1 MVLTLGMRHGFDLD
15 HLATIDAISRTTKDN
30 KRLSRLAGVL
40 FSLGH
45 GLVVV
50 FISLLVGSGLL
61 QAIVPSWLDDFG
73 QWVSIFFLSSFGFI
87 TIGMLW
93 SQRLNS
99 SVPLGPKS
107 FFLNKIANK
116 GLSSFSIIFIGAL
129 FALSFDTITQ
139 VTLFS
144 ISASVMSGWLLSGLL
159 GVVFML
165 GMMASD
171 GMNGFLVST
180 LIQCADKRSQVIAN
194 CLGVCIA
201 GFSLVLGVWS
211 LLDKL

>member
-15 HLATIDAISRTTKDN
+15 HLATIDAISRTTKDS
-30 KRLSRLAGVL
+30 KMLSRLAGIL

-61 QAIVPSWLDDFG
+61 RTVVPSWLDDFG
-73 QWVSIFFLSSFGFI
+73 QWVSIFFLLSFGFM
-87 TIGMLW
+87 TIWMLW

-99 SVPLGPKS
+99 SIPLGPKS
-107 FFLNKIANK
+107 FILNKITNK
-116 GLSSFSIIFIGAL
+116 VSGSFSIIFIGAL

-171 GMNGFLVST
+171 GLNGFLVSA
-180 LIQCADKRSQVIAN
+180 LIRHADKSSQIIAYS
-194 CLGVCIA
+194 LGLCIA
-201 GFSLVLGVWS
+201 GFNLLLGVWS